1 MPPKEHN
8 ASIPECENEE
18 TEELIDTEF
27 KKLSIRVLTSSQ
39 KQLHEVTEF
48 IQDVKEKFS
57 QDMRILNKNQNE
69 ILEMLNKTKPEM
81 LNSIDRLTNLVE
93 ILNNRIRKAEERI
106 SNLEDKLQKILRS
119 DKKQEE
125 I

>member
-8 ASIPECENEE
+8 TSIPECENEE

>member
-81 LNSIDRLTNLVE
+81 LNSIERLTNLVE

>member
-1 MPPKEHN
+1 MPPKEHT
-8 ASIPECENEE
+8 SIPECENEE
-18 TEELIDTEF
+18 TEELTEMEL

-39 KQLHEVTEF
+39 KQVHEVTEF
-48 IQDVKEKFS
+48 IQDLKGKFS

-69 ILEMLNKTKPEM
+69 ILEELNKMKPEM
-81 LNSIDRLTNLVE
+81 LNSVERLINLVE

-119 DKKQEE
+119 DQKQEE